1 MNKLTLGTVQ
11 FGLDYG
17 VNNQRGKVPR
27 EEVFA
32 ILDEAAAAGVDL
44 LDTAYGYGES
54 ETVIGEYLRFKKN
67 YFQLVSK
74 LPKCQVAEAPNYLA
88 ETLQRLGRTSL
99 YGYIFHDFETYRFQ
113 PVIYDWLVEQKR
125 SGKIAKIGFSL
136 YYPKELDEL
145 LTNEVPFDLVQF
157 PYSIFDR
164 RFEDYLPT
172 LKRKGI
178 EVHVRSVF
186 LQGLAFKNPAELDPS
201 FNAIKDKITS
211 LRSLASLNNISI
223 QAICLNYAVL
233 NDQVDQVIVGVDSP
247 ENLKELILA
256 AGRSSEVAGLLPELD
271 QLKEQNEEILLP
283 FNWAGKKVGA

>member
-1 MNKLTLGTVQ
+1 MNKLALGTVQ

-17 VNNQRGKVPR
+17 INNRRGKIPLA
-27 EEVFA
+27 ETFA
-32 ILDEAAAAGVDL
+32 ILNSAREAGIDL

-54 ETVIGEYLRFKKN
+54 EMVLGQYLRKNKTGFK
-67 YFQLVSK
+67 VISK
-74 LPKCQVAEAPNYLA
+74 LPKGETVELKDIPASSLERLGIDQFYGYLLHDLNSYLDDPSLW
-88 ETLQRLGRTSL
+88 ELLQRLKGE
-99 YGYIFHDFETYRFQ
+99 GQ
-113 PVIYDWLVEQKR
+113 AK
-125 SGKIAKIGFSL
+125 KIGFSL
-136 YYPKELDEL
+136 YYPAEVDL
-145 LTNEVPFDLVQF
+145 LLERSVAFDLVQV
-157 PYSIFDR
+157 PYNVFDR
-164 RFEDYLPT
+164 RFEDKLAV
-172 LKRKGI
+172 LKDKGV

-233 NDQVDQVIVGVDSP
+233 NDQVDQVIVGVDSL